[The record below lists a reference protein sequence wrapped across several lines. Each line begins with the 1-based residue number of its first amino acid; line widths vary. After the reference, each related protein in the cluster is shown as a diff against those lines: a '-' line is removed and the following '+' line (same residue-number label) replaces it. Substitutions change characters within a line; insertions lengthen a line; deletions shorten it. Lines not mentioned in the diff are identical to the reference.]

1 VRALARTDFGR
12 LVSPVHVRRGLRV
25 AIESL
30 GWSAARGVMLLGE
43 VPVVAHRGIEVGTFV
58 LMRARAA
65 SRAAPT
71 SALPNETLQLT
82 GAGLEEVVV
91 ASALDRT
98 VSQLHL
104 PCPQTARS

>member
-1 VRALARTDFGR
+1 MC
-12 LVSPVHVRRGLRV
+12 
-25 AIESL
+25 
-30 GWSAARGVMLLGE
+30 AAAYGSRSSRWVGPPRGVMLLGE
-43 VPVVAHRGIEVGTFV
+43 VPVVAHRRIEVGTFV